1 MDAAGAEMALVA
13 FSKYIDERQ
22 PDEGLTTIRLAKIAE
37 QAGEALGAHIR
48 EQGRNIL
55 KEDYTVTEDDV
66 AARVLSVAFCAL
78 AAYEHLTDHAGRSM
92 SDLITL
98 IGDMQ
103 QNKVAEPPSGV

>member
-1 MDAAGAEMALVA
+1 MDVSGAELALVE
-13 FSKYIDERQ
+13 FSEYIDNRQ

-37 QAGEALGAHIR
+37 QAGEMLGAHIR
-48 EQGRNIL
+48 HQGRNIL
-55 KEDYTVTEDDV
+55 KEDHTVTEDDV

-98 IGDMQ
+98 IGDMHA
-103 QNKVAEPPSGV
+103 KTVAEP